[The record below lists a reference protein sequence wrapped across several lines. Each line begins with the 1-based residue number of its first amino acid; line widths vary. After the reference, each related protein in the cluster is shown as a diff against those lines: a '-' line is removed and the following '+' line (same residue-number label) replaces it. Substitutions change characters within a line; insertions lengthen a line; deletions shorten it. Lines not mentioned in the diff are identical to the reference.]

1 MDINYYS
8 MWNDEP
14 ERITED
20 TIDNHP
26 LVGATKEKFLW
37 LNELENPRFTTL
49 KLEENNDGQYSF
61 DGELDISELLCYSYT
76 SAGLHSAGV
85 LRVFRECP
93 LNHSTAANRSKFLS
107 LGNRVNTT
115 RNKYSQY
122 SNISH
127 VSLDIDS
134 MVPLLSWDDK
144 MTSQLQYNSTGCNLN
159 KHKETKPRS
168 VPVFQLK
175 GVFNQHKR
183 KEIALHHVLFT
194 IMFLG
199 LLFDIWSQSS
209 LMHKQLVSV
218 SIWPSLLGL
227 FGFMAFVWAVAI
239 MILVGA
245 PFTRMHR
252 AMLISWA
259 IFMLLNSANS
269 ITASYVPML
278 GIFFMGWL
286 ARGKATT
293 K

>member
-1 MDINYYS
+1 MACSIVFI
-8 MWNDEP
+8 
-14 ERITED
+14 ERIYLSCHATATEMLKWSLTVD
-20 TIDNHP
+20 SQKKLLRKESLRQEQ
-26 LVGATKEKFLW
+26 LVPNCYGQLIV
-37 LNELENPRFTTL
+37 NES
-49 KLEENNDGQYSF
+49 G
-61 DGELDISELLCYSYT
+61 
-76 SAGLHSAGV
+76 
-85 LRVFRECP
+85 
-93 LNHSTAANRSKFLS
+93 FLS

-122 SNISH
+122 SNNSH

-134 MVPLLSWDDK
+134 MVPLLGDK
-144 MTSQLQYNSTGCNLN
+144 MTSQLQNNSTDFNLN
-159 KHKETKPRS
+159 KHKETKPR
-168 VPVFQLK
+168 VPLFD
-175 GVFNQHKR
+175 VFNQQKR
-183 KEIALHHVLFT
+183 KEIAQHVSSAVLFT

-209 LMHKQLVSV
+209 LMKKVQPLHTERVPV

-252 AMLISWA
+252 AMLILWA
-259 IFMLLNSANS
+259 IFMLLKSANS

-278 GIFFMGWL
+278 VIFFMGWF

>member
-1 MDINYYS
+1 

-14 ERITED
+14 ERITKD

-26 LVGATKEKFLW
+26 W
-37 LNELENPRFTTL
+37 
-49 KLEENNDGQYSF
+49 
-61 DGELDISELLCYSYT
+61 
-76 SAGLHSAGV
+76 AGV

-93 LNHSTAANRSKFLS
+93 PNHSAA
-107 LGNRVNTT
+107 TT

-127 VSLDIDS
+127 VSLDIDIDS

-175 GVFNQHKR
+175 GVFNQHNL

-209 LMHKQLVSV
+209 LMHKQRVSV

-269 ITASYVPML
+269 ITATYVPML
-278 GIFFMGWL
+278 GIFFMGWF
-286 ARGKATT
+286 ARGRGKATT
-293 K
+293 TN